1 MKDQDEMEKYLE
13 DQLLK
18 SPFACVADAALLTVP
33 DTVTE
38 KSINHAE
45 LIGKFLE
52 RRKSNMTIMSNSTY
66 HTHFR
71 STNLHQHTTEKPN
84 RRNSDVV

>member
-52 RRKSNMTIMSNSTY
+52 R
-66 HTHFR
+66 
-71 STNLHQHTTEKPN
+71 
-84 RRNSDVV
+84 